1 MSADSPPPKPPLA
14 VDREIL
20 QLFASEQTRDSALR
34 LLMQHY
40 SKRLYWHIRK
50 MVIDHDETDDLL
62 QETFIKAW
70 KGLANF
76 RDEAALYTWLYRIAT
91 NNCLTHLKK
100 KREHFFLP
108 IHDITPELQ
117 EKLSAATPS
126 EAAESIEFKL
136 QQAILRLPDKQRMVF
151 NMRYYDEMPYDEMS
165 QVLGTSVGALKASY
179 HHAAK
184 KVEDFLKNR

>member
-1 MSADSPPPKPPLA
+1 MSADSPLPKPPLA
-14 VDREIL
+14 IDREIL

-100 KREHFFLP
+100 KTSPLFFAHP
-108 IHDITPELQ
+108 
-117 EKLSAATPS
+117 
-126 EAAESIEFKL
+126 
-136 QQAILRLPDKQRMVF
+136 
-151 NMRYYDEMPYDEMS
+151 
-165 QVLGTSVGALKASY
+165 
-179 HHAAK
+179 
-184 KVEDFLKNR
+184 